1 MIDYKDW
8 RIENEPTLKDKFI
21 SENYEEYLEFTI
33 REYEQQKK
41 WCIKQLFQTFVKYAK
56 ENYILKKTIQG
67 TTNM

>member
-41 WCIKQLFQTFVKYAK
+41 
-56 ENYILKKTIQG
+56 
-67 TTNM
+67 